1 MEVTLLFCKISN
13 DYIVQY
19 AIVEC
24 LFQNYLLLIR
34 SLNAVL
40 LTLILIGTLLEA
52 WRIYA
57 LKQNKWTDS
66 SNIDITN
73 FDIA

>member
-13 DYIVQY
+13 DYVVQY

-24 LFQNYLLLIR
+24 LFQNYILLIR

-57 LKQNKWTDS
+57 LKQNKWTDT
-66 SNIDITN
+66 SNIDTPN
-73 FDIA
+73 FDIS

>member
-24 LFQNYLLLIR
+24 LFQNYLLLTR

-66 SNIDITN
+66 SNIDICN
-73 FDIA
+73 